1 MTSDLRWAKLVGA
14 GTLAA
19 LPFAVVVLL
28 PDGTTRALVSE
39 DSIVEW
45 IGALAWLAASG
56 LFAATL
62 VVQRRIGRRAIMG
75 TIALVGLTLMC
86 FVAAGEEISWG
97 QRLLGYD
104 TPEAIARDNLQSEMN
119 IHNHVLLDVRTSV
132 DGDEKSG
139 LARWLT
145 FNRLSSLI
153 WLGYLVAGPV
163 AVRFSLLARSLA
175 DRWALPVP
183 PQVVAVAATANY
195 VAFFVLLTSLTAPD
209 TTQKT
214 LNVAANEIKE
224 SAIAV
229 LFAATAYACLRG
241 VGTGGDARP
250 ADHHTLIRRAYG
262 QVVDS
267 LFAGTP

>member
-1 MTSDLRWAKLVGA
+1 MNSDLRWAKLVGA
-14 GTLAA
+14 GALVA
-19 LPFAVVVLL
+19 LPFALVVLL

-45 IGALAWLAASG
+45 VGALAWLAASG
-56 LFAATL
+56 LFAAKL
-62 VVQRRIGRRAIMG
+62 VAQRRFGTRAIVG
-75 TIALVGLTLMC
+75 TIALVGLALMC

-119 IHNHVLLDVRTSV
+119 LHNHELLDVRTSI
-132 DGDEKSG
+132 DGNEKTG

-153 WLGYLVAGPV
+153 WLGYLVACPL
-163 AVRFSLLARSLA
+163 AVRFSSLARSLA
-175 DRWALPVP
+175 TRWALPIP
-183 PQVVAVAATANY
+183 PLPVAVAAAANY
-195 VAFFVLLTSLTAPD
+195 AAFYVLLSSLTTPD

-229 LFAATAYACLRG
+229 LFAATAYAHVRWSRP
-241 VGTGGDARP
+241 GGHERNSDAPSNPVPLDVQP
-250 ADHHTLIRRAYG
+250 A
-262 QVVDS
+262 
-267 LFAGTP
+267 